1 MSSLA
6 TSGKS
11 KVATIDRPSVD
22 SRKDELTGEAKREIS
37 WPRLNKTDGNC
48 YMDFFFFN
56 DLVPDV
62 G

>member
-1 MSSLA
+1 MA

-22 SRKDELTGEAKREIS
+22 SRKDELTEETKRKIS
-37 WPRLNKTDGNC
+37 WPRLNKTNENC
-48 YMDFFFFN
+48 YMVFFFFN